1 MHRASLRGAGF
12 HPQKESIMA
21 MKPIPQ
27 HFDDLPAS
35 AQVPARTLAIILDV
49 SEVTIWRWAKIG
61 KLPRPRK
68 PGGNTTRFNVGE
80 VRIALAKLAA

>member
-1 MHRASLRGAGF
+1 MTL
-12 HPQKESIMA
+12 KV
-21 MKPIPQ
+21 IPK

-35 AQVPARTLAIILDV
+35 AEVPARTLASLLDV

-68 PGGNTTRFNVGE
+68 LGRNTTRFNVGE
-80 VRIALAKLAA
+80 VRAAFAKLAA

>member
-1 MHRASLRGAGF
+1 
-12 HPQKESIMA
+12 MA

-35 AQVPARTLAIILDV
+35 AQVPARTLASLLDV
-49 SEVTIWRWAKIG
+49 SEVTIWRWSKIG

-68 PGGNTTRFNVGE
+68 LGGNTTRFNVGE
-80 VRIALAKLAA
+80 VRAAFAKLAA